1 MKQYIRKTKYTKRH
15 SIWSVYKGENE
26 IYQGTFDEL
35 KELMNVNLDT
45 LTYYTSKVYIKR
57 LNKRKKKGANAIRLV
72 LVEKIK

>member
-26 IYQGTFDEL
+26 IYQGNFNEL
-35 KELMNVNLDT
+35 SKLMGVNLDT

>member
-26 IYQGTFDEL
+26 IYQGNFNEL
-35 KELMNVNLDT
+35 SRLMNVNLDT

-57 LNKRKKKGANAIRLV
+57 LNKRKKKGANAIRFV
-72 LVEKIK
+72 LVEKVK

>member
-1 MKQYIRKTKYTKRH
+1 
-15 SIWSVYKGENE
+15 
-26 IYQGTFDEL
+26 
-35 KELMNVNLDT
+35 MNVNLDT